1 MKINRKGRKTNA
13 PVTQRVP
20 VVFLFA
26 SFPQRPLTRAAALSV
41 VFTKH
46 NLVF

>member
-1 MKINRKGRKTNA
+1 MKINRKGRKTKT

-20 VVFLFA
+20 VAFLFA
-26 SFPQRPLTRAAALSV
+26 SFPQRPSTRASALSV